1 MPLAWGWNAV
11 VVMCSTC
18 ISVHHV
24 VHELGRRLSAQLWR
38 VDNFVELLQHIGGA
52 LPDELGLE
60 SLVWVRQVVR
70 CLQDVL
76 KLGHRRLL

>member
-1 MPLAWGWNAV
+1 MSWEGGCPV
-11 VVMCSTC
+11 ST
-18 ISVHHV
+18 
-24 VHELGRRLSAQLWR
+24 QPWR
-38 VDNFVELLQHIGGA
+38 VDDFVELLQHVGGL

-76 KLGHRRLL
+76 KLGHH